1 MAELHRFSDGTLTK
15 LVGVQSGSLTSHT
28 VMVMAKGCYVPV
40 TISVPDGYCIE
51 SIFSDWEETK
61 NCPKILLRLER
72 VKNV

>member
-51 SIFSDWEETK
+51 SILSDYDQDH
-61 NCPKILLRLER
+61 NCAKILLRVE
-72 VKNV
+72 KIK